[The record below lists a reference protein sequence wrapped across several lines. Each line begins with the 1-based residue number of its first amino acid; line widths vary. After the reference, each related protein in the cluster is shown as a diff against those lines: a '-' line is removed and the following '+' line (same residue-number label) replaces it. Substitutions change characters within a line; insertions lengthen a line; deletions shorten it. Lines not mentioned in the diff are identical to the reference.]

1 MRAEWNRIALET
13 SFLRG
18 DPTNDKAVDGLRKF
32 SLRPLHGILKRAERI
47 RQTGFDF
54 GKCRFKSV
62 VRISRDQQ
70 LVVARRCACTLET
83 FWHPFTGLHLVTLK
97 WSTLV
102 FESLQQ
108 VLRNPKLVLVGDIH
122 FLAKPNTNWTTVYTT
137 TNGPGSIN
145 DLAALGSGRYVQM
158 YGTIHGTGY
167 GYSLYE
173 FEVYPALA
181 PSLAIA
187 LSGTNVV
194 ITWPTSATSWSLQTA
209 PVLGLPSN
217 WTNVMTAPVF
227 LNSEYIVTNAISA
240 PAQFFRLKQNP

>member
-1 MRAEWNRIALET
+1 MPDVSSKYPDDSPHHLRSCRATRGRQLWIVGNPEREEVAPHLSNACVEWMRAEWNRIALET

-108 VLRNPKLVLVGDIH
+108 VLRNPMLVS
-122 FLAKPNTNWTTVYTT
+122 LATSIFWRNTIPPGPPFTRRPMSGQHQRFGRLGERALRADVRYKYT
-137 TNGPGSIN
+137 
-145 DLAALGSGRYVQM
+145 GRA
-158 YGTIHGTGY
+158 T
-167 GYSLYE
+167 GYSLWE
-173 FEVYPALA
+173 FEVYPAL
-181 PSLAIA
+181 PPTPAIA
-187 LSGTNVV
+187 QVGTNAVV
-194 ITWPTSATSWSLQTA
+194 S
-209 PVLGLPSN
+209 GL
-217 WTNVMTAPVF
+217 
-227 LNSEYIVTNAISA
+227 L
-240 PAQFFRLKQNP
+240 R